1 MIHEPRSVA
10 EAVATLDD
18 RGPSARAYAGGTALL
33 LVRRDFTDLVD
44 LKSIPE
50 LRAIRVEHGSLV
62 IGATV
67 TLGELAGDERVRRLV
82 PELAALPGRIA
93 NPRVLSAATLGG
105 NLRLASPRTDPPVLL
120 SALGAVVRCASAQGA
135 RELAV
140 EALWEDDPLGSG
152 EVITEVAV
160 PVDASVSVGHARFN
174 PRGWPTANVA
184 VALRAAGGARVAVA
198 ASGGR
203 PRRDRAAEAHLLRGV
218 GSVTVADLGLEDD
231 EHGSAEYKQHLL
243 GVLAARALEAT
254 R

>member
-1 MIHEPRSVA
+1 MIHEPRTVA
-10 EAVATLDD
+10 EAIATLED
-18 RGPSARAYAGGTALL
+18 RGPSARPYAGGTALL
-33 LVRRDFTDLVD
+33 LERRDFGELVD

-50 LRAIRVEHGSLV
+50 LRAIRVENDVLV

-67 TLGELAGDERVRRLV
+67 TLRELAGDERVRRLT

-93 NPRVLSAATLGG
+93 NARVLSAATIGG
-105 NLRLASPRTDPPVLL
+105 NLRLANPRTDPPVLL
-120 SALGAVVRCASAQGA
+120 SALGAVVRCASTQGV

-140 EALWEDDPLGSG
+140 EALWEDDPLVPG
-152 EVITEVAV
+152 EVITEVVV

-184 VALRAAGGARVAVA
+184 VALRAAGGARVAAA

-203 PRRDRAAEAHLLRGV
+203 PRRDRAAEAHLLHDA
-218 GSVTVADLGLEDD
+218 GSVTVADMGLEDD

-243 GVLAARALEAT
+243 GVLAARALGAT